1 MSAEAPPPESITLE
15 LFGNRVIFTFP
26 SRHSTLITIPA
37 GSAWEPGP
45 HWHESYVENV
55 RVVQGRA
62 WVSLNGVVKEVG
74 VGEGSVRFELRDI
87 HTFGRADRGRKS
99 ENAGLEDVV
108 IEEWTE
114 PGELRYIFPMAIP
127 ISHLYC
133 SAVLFSQL
141 HTLFEPTWHAFLFP
155 WPQPSISTT
164 FFCPLRPEVPKRS

>member
-15 LFGNRVIFTFP
+15 LFGNRVTFTFP

-74 VGEGSVRFELRDI
+74 VGEGSVRFELRDV
-87 HTFGRADRGRKS
+87 HTFGRADRGRKGEDAS
-99 ENAGLEDVV
+99 QEDVV
-108 IEEWTE
+108 LEEWTE
-114 PGELRYIFPMAIP
+114 PGELHYICCIAIP
-127 ISHLYC
+127 ISHLCC
-133 SAVLFSQL
+133 SESYPSNYIVSFNRPGMHVCS
-141 HTLFEPTWHAFLFP
+141 PG
-155 WPQPSISTT
+155 PQPNISTT
-164 FFCPLRPEVPKRS
+164 SIYSFEVPRRY